1 VNVQLIDAN
10 TDKHIWANGYD
21 RDVTDVF
28 AIQSDVAQKI
38 AKTLQAKLSPG
49 EKSRIERSPTENG
62 EAYLAFVLAHNLAG
76 VFEDLEKLRQSEQ
89 LYERAIELDPNFALA
104 IAHYSQLESWIL
116 RKSLRTPE
124 RREKARTLAER
135 ALQLQ
140 PDLPEA
146 HLARGFSYYYGDN
159 NYDSALKEFEIAQ
172 RALPSESEVYL
183 AIGAIQRRQGKW
195 TESSANLEKSAA
207 LDPKNALVLLNLALS
222 YMYQR
227 NFEAADKTFDRA
239 IVAEPQSVLS
249 RLKKA
254 ELAIIWKGDVGFAE
268 NQLSLVPLEHD
279 PDGVVTGTRI
289 WVLMQQR
296 KFADALQVAQQFRGE
311 TFTYLDFGLCPKA
324 YLEGRL
330 YQYQDD
336 KMKAQRAFEH
346 ARTVTEQ
353 LVRDAPDDPFC
364 HMQLGAI
371 LAGLGRKEDAIN
383 EGKKAVELLPESED
397 AVAGPIATGALAE
410 IYASVGKHDE
420 AFLLLDHLLAAP
432 HGLTVPQLKLDPVW
446 DPLRADPRF
455 QKLCEEKQK

>member
-1 VNVQLIDAN
+1 M
-10 TDKHIWANGYD
+10 
-21 RDVTDVF
+21 
-28 AIQSDVAQKI
+28 
-38 AKTLQAKLSPG
+38 
-49 EKSRIERSPTENG
+49 
-62 EAYLAFVLAHNLAG
+62 
-76 VFEDLEKLRQSEQ
+76 
-89 LYERAIELDPNFALA
+89 
-104 IAHYSQLESWIL
+104 
-116 RKSLRTPE
+116 
-124 RREKARTLAER
+124 
-135 ALQLQ
+135 
-140 PDLPEA
+140 
-146 HLARGFSYYYGDN
+146 
-159 NYDSALKEFEIAQ
+159 
-172 RALPSESEVYL
+172 PSESEVYL

-207 LDPKNALVLLNLALS
+207 LDPKNAFVLLNLALS

-311 TFTYLDFGLCPKA
+311 TFTYLDLNLCPKA

-397 AVAGPIATGALAE
+397 AVEGPIATAALAE
-410 IYASVGKHDE
+410 IYASIGEHDE